1 MTVKALMSSN
11 IITIG
16 MDNQLGKVKKIFE
29 EMKFH
34 HLLVVEN
41 RQLMG
46 VVSDRDSGIH
56 QPIC

>member
-1 MTVKALMSSN
+1 MSSN